1 MLGEGPTDDINGS
14 IGTAEKKL
22 SINFSKAKTKVCL
35 SLRYNGDNS
44 CLFVNGKE
52 TYKFKVENQNVD
64 FLTQFCPGNITN

>member
-14 IGTAEKKL
+14 IGTAEKIL
-22 SINFSKAKTKVCL
+22 LESALQC
-35 SLRYNGDNS
+35 DNS

>member
-1 MLGEGPTDDINGS
+1 MISMAALVQQR
-14 IGTAEKKL
+14 
-22 SINFSKAKTKVCL
+22 KVCL